1 MNRASAQFVVGLV
14 AIAAAVP
21 AAWWA
26 FLREPSPPPASPQEA
41 LVPSVDAG
49 PAVPELRLA
58 DVVGSVQVR
67 RGLDAGW
74 ESATSGLLL
83 APNDGV
89 RTGDGSSAVV
99 VGGDYWDVKME
110 PGTEVG
116 LGELSAS
123 ISRMLLEGGMAHAR
137 VHGSGRHTFEV
148 RAAAS
153 DALASTDGGAFTMA
167 TNGRGTVALGTE
179 SGEVLFAGHGRVVIV
194 RSGQSSVVVPGR
206 APSDPAPIPGSLLLK
221 VALPG
226 RTTLNTKIIS
236 VNGKVEPGALVEVQ
250 GRVVPTTSE
259 GAFSTKVTLDEGPNH
274 VEIKAQGVGG
284 TTNRSTHE
292 LELDTTVSAPV
303 IDPSKLWK

>member
-1 MNRASAQFVVGLV
+1 MSGGTRQFIAGVL
-14 AIAAAVP
+14 AIAAVIP
-21 AAWWA
+21 VAWWVL
-26 FLREPSPPPASPQEA
+26 LREPAPRPVIVESAPPR
-41 LVPSVDAG
+41 DAG
-49 PAVPELRLA
+49 PGLIELRLA

-67 RGLDAGW
+67 HGLDGGW
-74 ESATSGLLL
+74 EAAKAGQSL

-89 RTGDGSSAVV
+89 RTGDGSYALL
-99 VGGDYWDVKME
+99 VGGEYWDVKME

-123 ISRMLLEGGMAHAR
+123 ISRLLLEAGMAHAR

-153 DALASTDGGAFTMA
+153 DAQASSDGGAFTMA

-179 SGEVLFAGHGRVVIV
+179 SGEVFFAGQGRVVIV
-194 RSGQSSVVVPGR
+194 RAGQSSVVAPGH
-206 APSDPAPIPGSLLLK
+206 APSEPAPVPRSLLLK

-226 RTTLNTKIIS
+226 RTTLNTKVIT
-236 VNGKVEPGALVEVQ
+236 VTGKSEPGALVEVQ
-250 GRVVPTTSE
+250 GRVVTT
-259 GAFSTKVTLDEGPNH
+259 GNDGTFSTKLNLEEGPNH

-284 TTNRSTHE
+284 VANQSRHE